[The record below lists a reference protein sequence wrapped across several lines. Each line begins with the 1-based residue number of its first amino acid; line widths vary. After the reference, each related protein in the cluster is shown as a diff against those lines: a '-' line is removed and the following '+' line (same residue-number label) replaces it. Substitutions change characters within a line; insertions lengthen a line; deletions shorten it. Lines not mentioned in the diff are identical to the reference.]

1 MEIKGKTV
9 LITGAAH
16 RMGAAAA
23 KAFASEGADI
33 VLHYHRSE
41 QQARETAAQLE
52 ALGSRVLLLQADLS
66 AEDAAAQLVERA
78 AAAGMPPHIL
88 INSASIYPHSTWR
101 SVKFEDLA
109 ASYRLNTYAPLALSR
124 TFAASLNPESI
135 IQVLDARMVDYDAQH
150 YAYHLSKRSLHDITR
165 MLAVELSPAIR
176 VNGVAPGII
185 LPDTDNDPQLL
196 EKYKGGTLLQRIGRV
211 EEYTQ
216 SLLFLSTN
224 EFVTGQIIFIDGG
237 RHLKG
242 RFYGV

>member
-1 MEIKGKTV
+1 MELEGKTV

-23 KAFASEGADI
+23 KACAAEGADI
-33 VLHYHRSE
+33 VLHYHHSE
-41 QQARETAAQLE
+41 QQARETAAELE
-52 ALGSRVLLLQADLS
+52 TIGSRVLLLQADLS
-66 AEDAAAQLVERA
+66 AEGLADQLIERA
-78 AAAGMPPHIL
+78 ASAGMPPHIL
-88 INSASIYPHSTWR
+88 INSASIYPRSTWK

-109 ASYRLNTYAPLALSR
+109 DSYRLNTYAPLAISR
-124 TFAASLNPESI
+124 AFADSPHPESI
-135 IQVLDARMVDYDAQH
+135 IQVLDARMVDYDSQH

-165 MLAVELSPAIR
+165 MLAVELAPAIR

-196 EKYKGGTLLQRIGRV
+196 EKYKSGTLLRRIGQV

-216 SLLFLSTN
+216 SLLFLCTN
-224 EFVTGQIIFIDGG
+224 EFITGQVIFIDGG